1 MSNVTTLATTRARR
15 VFAPGEF
22 ISPTQKHIGR
32 ISESALQARVKGI
45 TFVRDGIQAIV
56 ELSTSPDKG
65 AIVQELI
72 AAMNYSVADCTK
84 ELKRRKLA
92 A

>member
-1 MSNVTTLATTRARR
+1 MSNVTTLAATRARR

-32 ISESALQARVKGI
+32 ISEAALRIRVQGI
-45 TFVRDGIQAIV
+45 SYLRECLAVSVGRHT
-56 ELSTSPDKG
+56 EG
-65 AIVQELI
+65 AQELI